1 MRPNVVLLVMDTAR
15 ADACEPFGAAA
26 GSTPA
31 LAQLARSGRA
41 LPWVRS
47 TANWTVPGHGS
58 LFSGQLPRAIGMGQV
73 SGGRAQCRAAVSA
86 LGDRWLPEVLRQ
98 AGYATAGV
106 STNLW
111 ISEGSGFARG
121 FERFVEVVSDRNAK
135 IADPHWRSR
144 LAWDLEAVRA
154 SLDDGA
160 ERASEVVRGWL
171 ATPDE
176 RPFFWF
182 VNLTECHS
190 PYLPP
195 KPYNDLSAL
204 NRLRAAEDAR
214 KYLTLEAIWR
224 TCAGGSSVPA
234 DAIARMRHLYAR
246 SVRSMDDWV
255 ARLLEDLDAAGRLD
269 DTIVLITSDHGE
281 NLGENG
287 LIGHAFSLDD
297 RLLRVPF
304 IASDPTFP
312 ELASLASLPA
322 VLANRLGIDNH
333 PFGAPPLGAISVAE
347 MDGIST
353 RDDPRMETA
362 RQAWDLD
369 DEAITRLSSSYT
381 CAADG
386 DVKLLRRN
394 DGVETVFDVS
404 ADPLELKPLDARL
417 GGGRDGIGAR
427 VDALRAAIDAS
438 QATPADLP
446 VGRSLAGER
455 WAEEDDDIAERMR
468 LLGYL

>member
-1 MRPNVVLLVMDTAR
+1 MRRNVVLLVMDTAR
-15 ADACEPFGAAA
+15 ADACEPFGAAV
-26 GSTPA
+26 GSTPT
-31 LAQLARSGRA
+31 LAQMARSGRA

-58 LFSGQLPRAIGMGQV
+58 LFSGHLPRALGLGQV
-73 SGGRAQCRAAVSA
+73 SGGRAQCRVAVSA
-86 LGDRWLPEVLRQ
+86 VGDRWLPEVLRR

-111 ISEGSGFARG
+111 ISKGSGFASG
-121 FERFVEVVSDRNAK
+121 FEQFVEVISDRNAK

-154 SLDDGA
+154 TLDDGA
-160 ERASEVVRGWL
+160 ERASEVVQSWL

-214 KYLTLEAIWR
+214 RYLTLEAIWR
-224 TCAGGSSVPA
+224 TCAGGPPVPV
-234 DAIARMRHLYAR
+234 DAIDRMRHLYAR

-255 ARLLEDLDAAGRLD
+255 ARLLEALDAAGRLD
-269 DTIVLITSDHGE
+269 DTLVLVTSDHGE

-312 ELASLASLPA
+312 DLSSLASLPA
-322 VLANRLGIDNH
+322 VLCTMLGIDDH
-333 PFGAPPLGAISVAE
+333 PFGAPSNGAVSIAE
-347 MDGIST
+347 MDGLSG
-353 RDDPRMETA
+353 RDDPRVETA
-362 RQAWDLD
+362 REMWDLD
-369 DEAITRLSSSYT
+369 DEAITRMSSSYT

-386 DVKLLRRN
+386 ELKLLRRD
-394 DGVETVFDVS
+394 DGVETIFDVS
-404 ADPLELKPLDARL
+404 ADPLELRPVDAP
-417 GGGRDGIGAR
+417 GGAGDGGLTLR
-427 VDALRAAIDAS
+427 VNALRAAIEAS
-438 QATPADLP
+438 QSAPVVPAA
-446 VGRSLAGER
+446 RSLAGER
-455 WAEEDDDIAERMR
+455 FAEEDDDIADRMR